1 MKRDNIWEGF
11 KKLFPDQVDQVET
24 YQKIGSKT
32 IKLKIKGYDDPPK
45 FIIFL
50 YNDPWDWT
58 LGTKVWRARPRKK
71 ERLDFSELEKNWKT
85 KVEEED
91 NNGNTS
97 DNQ

>member
-1 MKRDNIWEGF
+1 MTRDNIWEGF
-11 KKLFPDQVDQVET
+11 KKLFPEMVDQVET

-71 ERLDFSELEKNWKT
+71 DRLDFSPLERSLKIKI
-85 KVEEED
+85 KED
-91 NNGNTS
+91 TNNEHNA